1 MNIHTYIHTYTH
13 TYMYE
18 LVIKWPHKMNM
29 NKFKKGNVKTQSN
42 IVSFMLEIMA
52 LSSSVSQEL

>member
-1 MNIHTYIHTYTH
+1 
-13 TYMYE
+13 MYE

-29 NKFKKGNVKTQSN
+29 NKLKKSNVKTQSN

>member
-1 MNIHTYIHTYTH
+1 
-13 TYMYE
+13 MYE
-18 LVIKWPHKMNM
+18 LVIKWSHKMNM

>member
-1 MNIHTYIHTYTH
+1 
-13 TYMYE
+13 MYE